1 MDINAINDL
10 FDRDVADAQRGAPEM
25 AMLAVQRAMG
35 GGVLNF
41 VVEHVGDLTHRM
53 SEKVTANTGGY
64 QYVEE
69 KVRRALRFLNQGY
82 GFDREFREN
91 VQNNARARNI
101 PEQQLMAQV
110 DAALQAYAAAHQQI
124 PVYNEVQ
131 RLARDAAVSLGYKQW
146 NRAST
151 FLMQLQNYLNEGIEA
166 WTARSREY
174 QGQRPQEKVA
184 QYESDFSYLDV
195 GHDTGQQVIL
205 WGHNG
210 KQILQ
215 KEVVVDRGADMGIS
229 STDHTAIFTP
239 QENRSFLGWGR
250 VEKATRRGSI
260 SFRPSLENGT
270 FTGVLRNNNKIMQ
283 GIYLDAVKTFPGVN
297 FTWYAVH
304 GSKPA
309 NSLLKAAAGPEDF
322 GFGQKEEL
330 DPELKRYLTVGP
342 HFTALQHPLVYSVP
356 YFPELNA
363 MLNKQLRAKKEII
376 AKEEAAGDYR
386 HAMWLHERP
395 HRLNYFARIADRL
408 SDEDYWRTLG
418 TAYVDSENIWQNSAL
433 VRHLLSDPNRQGSRQ
448 MIMDEDDLA
457 KYNTLPETFKV
468 YRGCIA
474 KNKNG
479 MSWTLDPGKAEW
491 FARRLSKKNPI
502 VITGIVNKADVIA
515 YFGGREEQE
524 IVVDPRKVKNKQERQ
539 L

>member
-1 MDINAINDL
+1 MNWYKRSTTAPMDINAINDL

-205 WGHNG
+205 WGHDG
-210 KQILQ
+210 KQIHQ
-215 KEVVVDRGADMGIS
+215 KEVVVDQGPDMGIS

-270 FTGVLRNNNKIMQ
+270 FTGV
-283 GIYLDAVKTFPGVN
+283 F
-297 FTWYAVH
+297 
-304 GSKPA
+304 
-309 NSLLKAAAGPEDF
+309 E
-322 GFGQKEEL
+322 
-330 DPELKRYLTVGP
+330 
-342 HFTALQHPLVYSVP
+342 
-356 YFPELNA
+356 
-363 MLNKQLRAKKEII
+363 KQ
-376 AKEEAAGDYR
+376 
-386 HAMWLHERP
+386 
-395 HRLNYFARIADRL
+395 
-408 SDEDYWRTLG
+408 
-418 TAYVDSENIWQNSAL
+418 
-433 VRHLLSDPNRQGSRQ
+433 
-448 MIMDEDDLA
+448 
-457 KYNTLPETFKV
+457 
-468 YRGCIA
+468 
-474 KNKNG
+474 
-479 MSWTLDPGKAEW
+479 
-491 FARRLSKKNPI
+491 
-502 VITGIVNKADVIA
+502 
-515 YFGGREEQE
+515 
-524 IVVDPRKVKNKQERQ
+524 
-539 L
+539 